1 MSASFSDTLQPGKAP
16 VNSFGSV
23 ILRAGFTIVS
33 ISTRYSLNWRIYM
46 VKKTTGPLY
55 DLLIP
60 YSAFPIFFSHLH
72 QLLAKIWISGCYNSL
87 WDGRRTY
94 MQCGRCGLRSFLAI
108 YTDLDGTMSR
118 RTSQTTMLLAIG
130 RVVDSSWSFL
140 ELASTFFLKNLT
152 HNLHISFATEWF
164 VDVCNV
170 PGWRRALSV
179 RDTLRV
185 FIQ

>member
-1 MSASFSDTLQPGKAP
+1 
-16 VNSFGSV
+16 
-23 ILRAGFTIVS
+23 
-33 ISTRYSLNWRIYM
+33 
-46 VKKTTGPLY
+46 
-55 DLLIP
+55 
-60 YSAFPIFFSHLH
+60 
-72 QLLAKIWISGCYNSL
+72 
-87 WDGRRTY
+87 

-140 ELASTFFLKNLT
+140 ELASTFFKKILT

-170 PGWRRALSV
+170 PGWRLEESAQREGYSESV
-179 RDTLRV
+179 YS
-185 FIQ
+185 II

>member
-1 MSASFSDTLQPGKAP
+1 
-16 VNSFGSV
+16 
-23 ILRAGFTIVS
+23 
-33 ISTRYSLNWRIYM
+33 M
-46 VKKTTGPLY
+46 VKKTTSPLY
-55 DLLIP
+55 DLLVP

-72 QLLAKIWISGCYNSL
+72 HLLAKIWISGCYNSL

-130 RVVDSSWSFL
+130 RVIDSSWSFL
-140 ELASTFFLKNLT
+140 ELASTFFLKILT
-152 HNLHISFATEWF
+152 HNLHVSFATEWF